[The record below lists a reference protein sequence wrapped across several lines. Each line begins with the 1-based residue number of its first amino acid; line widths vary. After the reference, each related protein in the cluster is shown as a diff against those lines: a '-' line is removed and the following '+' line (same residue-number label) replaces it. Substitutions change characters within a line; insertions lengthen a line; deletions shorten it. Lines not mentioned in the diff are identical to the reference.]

1 MNDIFGCDIGNGY
14 GYISVLK
21 NENTDPIVLLPS
33 KISKEGMPTS
43 AYIASSS
50 EIEVFN
56 GRSAIDKY
64 GNRNANKIVH
74 AIKTRMVERQI
85 NVDGISVNTDDIYA
99 AIVRD
104 LVKLGNEARQ
114 SRGEEKIYDLVFT
127 FPASIS
133 NDIAMIN
140 RMQNSIEKNVIDGHR
155 LHVVSR
161 LPEPAAVAVDYLYYM
176 KNVVENSKR
185 IVKDEYSI
193 LVYDLGHGTFDV
205 AVVSVKGNETPRLL
219 VKDGISNVGGK
230 NIDEIVYNAFC
241 GQLNQKYGYIPK
253 NDNER
258 ERIRQAAINAK
269 LDLSENEEWMDEII
283 GLGSDIYTL
292 EMSREQLNELISDL
306 VLKTI
311 DMTNDIFDEMTRKNI
326 KIDAIVLSGGS
337 SQIPIIRQS
346 LEEVLGKEV
355 PIHIYRPNSAVS
367 FGAARY
373 AYGEKIRI
381 LNEERRRIE
390 EEERRRQLEEE
401 ERRRQLKE
409 KERRRQLEE
418 EKRKHQIEI
427 ARLRDEKEKR
437 EKEEEYRREKEKKE
451 HEIKEL
457 EKLKNDLQR
466 QLNVET
472 NEPKRSSSILEQVTD
487 YSYGIWIP
495 SQENLA
501 GEIFMLVK
509 AGEKLPAKSSKI
521 KLGTAAF
528 ETTIKL
534 YRSKSKGSFS
544 RIIDIE
550 NMAQSILWPK
560 FSTEAGST
568 CEISIIVKEDYNI
581 DIICELENGT
591 RIIKST
597 VDNLGKLYD

>member
-14 GYISVLK
+14 GYISVLE
-21 NENTDPIVLLPS
+21 NENTDPVVLLPS
-33 KISKEGMPTS
+33 KIPKEGMPTS
-43 AYIASSS
+43 AYVASGSK
-50 EIEVFN
+50 IEVFS

-64 GNRNANKIVH
+64 GSRNANKLVH
-74 AIKTRMVERQI
+74 AIKTRMVEGTI
-85 NVDGISVNTDDIYA
+85 NVGGVSVNTDDIYA

-104 LVKLGNEARQ
+104 LVILGNE
-114 SRGEEKIYDLVFT
+114 SRKSMGKEKIYDLVFT

-140 RMQNSIEKNVIDGHR
+140 RMQNSIEKNIVDGHK

-161 LPEPAAVAVDYLYYM
+161 LPEPASVAIDYLYYM
-176 KNVVENSKR
+176 RNVVESSKR

-193 LVYDLGHGTFDV
+193 LVYDLGYGTFDV
-205 AVVSVKGNETPRLL
+205 AVVSIKGNETPQLL
-219 VKDGISNVGGK
+219 IKDGIPNVGGK

-253 NDNER
+253 NDSER
-258 ERIRQAAINAK
+258 EKIRQSAIKAK
-269 LDLSENEEWMDEII
+269 LDLSENEEWIDDLI

-292 EMSREQLNELISDL
+292 EMSREQFNELIGDL

-311 DMTNDIFDEMTRKNI
+311 EMTNDIFDETKKRNI

-337 SQIPIIRQS
+337 SQIPIIKQC
-346 LEEVLGKEV
+346 LEEVLEV
-355 PIHIYRPNSAVS
+355 KAPIRIHRPSSAVS

-381 LNEERRRIE
+381 TKEE
-390 EEERRRQLEEE
+390 EEERKKIRITKEE
-401 ERRRQLKE
+401 
-409 KERRRQLEE
+409 EE
-418 EKRKHQIEI
+418 EKRRKTEEEKSRNQIAEERCNHEI
-427 ARLRDEKEKR
+427 ELARLRYEEIKKR
-437 EKEEEYRREKEKKE
+437 EEEHRKKREEEYRKKLERLKKE
-451 HEIKEL
+451 SQEQWEP
-457 EKLKNDLQR
+457 
-466 QLNVET
+466 ET
-472 NEPKRSSSILEQVTD
+472 RNSSTVLEQVTD

-521 KLGTAAF
+521 KLGTADF

-544 RIIDIE
+544 RIVDIE
-550 NMAQSILWPK
+550 NMAQSILWSK
-560 FSTEAGST
+560 FSTDAGST
-568 CEISIIVKEDYNI
+568 CEISIIVNEDYNI

-591 RIIKST
+591 RIVKST
-597 VDNLGKLYD
+597 ADNLGKLYN